1 MFYTGSI
8 KNPLHDSV
16 FWEGICSL
24 VTRKLWKML
33 ESCCQMCINLVNTYR
48 ILNIMVILIL
58 TTQTLVWIL
67 FREFKEVIFL
77 PNTFLTVRSKA
88 AREMWHIAGESK
100 FSPKSKAPWAGH
112 GWIVQSQVYFCPCGI
127 TSLCAKLL
135 VWKYDVTCTV
145 IRMKIESFS
154 WFSWETFCT
163 STRSANGSSDG
174 GSQSRHTLFFVL

>member
-1 MFYTGSI
+1 M
-8 KNPLHDSV
+8 
-16 FWEGICSL
+16 
-24 VTRKLWKML
+24 
-33 ESCCQMCINLVNTYR
+33 
-48 ILNIMVILIL
+48 

-112 GWIVQSQVYFCPCGI
+112 GWIVQSQVYFCPRGI

-135 VWKYDVTCTV
+135 VWKYENMMSPVQSFAW
-145 IRMKIESFS
+145 KSSHFS

-163 STRSANGSSDG
+163 STRSANGSSAWRWKWT
-174 GSQSRHTLFFVL
+174 SAYTLFCFIRMLFFRPRLNILIFLPILGWKHSCIILKL